1 MSGYK
6 PSKKEEIR
14 QRIWRLLEEKRVAL
28 PPKPIY
34 GRIPNF
40 MGAERAALKLS
51 QHPVFAKA
59 KVIKVNPDSPQREV
73 RRLAL
78 LYGKLLIMPTPRLRR
93 GFIFLDPARVR
104 DIDFASTIKGA
115 FMLGRI
121 VGLKEL
127 KEIVKKADLIVAGS
141 VAVTPYGARVGK
153 GGGYSEMEYAVLRE
167 MELVDEKTPIVT
179 TVHDLQLVDEL
190 PFEDHDIPIDVVVT
204 PTRILETHT
213 NLPRPPGVIW
223 SKVTAKMLDEISVLK
238 ELQQLGREKAR

>member
-1 MSGYK
+1 MSDYK

-40 MGAERAALKLS
+40 MGAERAALKLA
-51 QHPVFAKA
+51 QHSVFTRS

-78 LYGKLLIMPTPRLRR
+78 LHGKLLIMPTPRLRK
-93 GFIFLDPARVR
+93 GFILLDPTKVR
-104 DIDFASTIKGA
+104 DIDFASTIRGA

-121 VGLKEL
+121 VGLRGL
-127 KEIVKKADLIVAGS
+127 REIVEKVDLIVAGS

-167 MELVDEKTPIVT
+167 MGLVDEKTPIVT

-213 NLPRPPGVIW
+213 SLPRPPGVIW

-238 ELQQLGREKAR
+238 ELQQLGREKAG